1 MKLRSNGR
9 KKQREEQEANQDHG
23 TNLSR
28 PAEVDDDPDY
38 INNLTES
45 ELTQGT
51 ISLLTNLAAK
61 DFVLANLDDA
71 EVHEHRWLTRI
82 VRMEVE
88 SLHPHEDSMW
98 QGRFRQVAAGEPD
111 QALAALSEGEKTIIQ
126 QYIQGAIARV
136 TRSKDGFQ
144 QEKMNESINVSER
157 RDRSDDEGGFLG
169 R

>member
-9 KKQREEQEANQDHG
+9 QKQREQQEANQDHS

-28 PAEVDDDPDY
+28 PSEVDDDPDY
-38 INNLTES
+38 IDSITES

-51 ISLLTNLAAK
+51 ISLLTNLASK
-61 DFVLANLDDA
+61 DFVLANLDEA

-98 QGRFRQVAAGEPD
+98 QGRFRQLAAGEAD
-111 QALAALSEGEKTIIQ
+111 QALTALSESEKTIIQ
-126 QYIQGAIARV
+126 QYIQGVIARAS
-136 TRSKDGFQ
+136 RSKDGFQ

-157 RDRSDDEGGFLG
+157 RDRSEDDGGFLP
-169 R
+169 